1 VAGGFRRRLELP
13 ARIGG
18 LLPRVE
24 VVDLRRDGGYPFTRP
39 LLDALAGLDDRG
51 GRAILLQNRRVPR
64 GAALPDVRPVVALP
78 ALRRVAGAARAR
90 AAGLP

>member
-1 VAGGFRRRLELP
+1 MAARRPGPEAWQGIRRRLELP

-39 LLDALAGLDDRG
+39 LLDALAG
-51 GRAILLQNRRVPR
+51 
-64 GAALPDVRPVVALP
+64 
-78 ALRRVAGAARAR
+78 AR
-90 AAGLP
+90 